1 MLTAGKIAK
10 TAKMIEQHKYTIG
23 KKGRLSILLL
33 AAAFL
38 LVPFEAFADS
48 AKTTASAPA
57 LTSEEQA
64 YVDSAE
70 PITVKTYVEHKPM
83 GYLNGAGELTG
94 ILPDYLNKLGE
105 LCGLEFIYAPADHP
119 SVEESAED
127 MTAENYCLL
136 FMDQDLEKLKLDET
150 LLESDA
156 LFETALGYVKK
167 KEGTVSKWGAHTF
180 ALSSDMH
187 HLEPL
192 LLDTN
197 SKSVVNYYN
206 TSNECMDAVLN
217 GKAEM
222 AILDEHMTAYL
233 LQKPKYAAKLV
244 QVPGSGAFSNGMC
257 LYAPKDHELLISI
270 LNKSLQML
278 DEEQRRYI
286 ISNSTLSHAY
296 QYQLDD
302 VLYEYGILIMAFVII
317 FILLV
322 LLMIRVNHFRVQ
334 QRENEI
340 MQAKLMIDE
349 LTGIYHRTAF
359 FEKAMKRINNNA
371 DDLCIIRINISRFKL
386 INELYGSDKGDLL
399 LKEIGA
405 HLKDLSASYNLVAGH
420 FSADRFYLCI
430 TMKDFQSIGFEKR
443 KAVSKL
449 GTDIALVYGVYPL
462 HNADDL
468 PVSAMCDRADM
479 AITFSD
485 QSSSEYIFY
494 YNEASHQK
502 MLHQQKMENEMES
515 ALAGKQFYIDIQP
528 KFDVQT
534 ETIAGGEALVRWKHP
549 QEGVI
554 PPGDFIDLF
563 EKNGFI
569 LKLDRYVWEESC
581 RLLAETKKKGLPT
594 FPVSVNVS
602 RVHFYSTELQD
613 TLLSLVEKYGLQPD
627 ELELEVTE
635 SICSQEP
642 EVIFSKCS
650 ELRRRGFKIA
660 MDDFGSGYSSLN
672 MLKRMPL
679 DIIKMDLKFLSD
691 DSDKSQKEKG
701 QSILRSLI
709 ELAHTLNIKVVVE
722 GIETEEQVAFIRSI
736 GGCVA
741 QGYYY
746 SKPMNCQKYMEIL
759 K

>member
-1 MLTAGKIAK
+1 MMTAVRISG
-10 TAKMIEQHKYTIG
+10 TAKMMKQRKSSVG

-38 LVPFEAFADS
+38 LFPFGAFADS
-48 AKTTASAPA
+48 AKTAASSPV
-57 LTSEEQA
+57 LTPEEQT
-64 YVDSAE
+64 YIDTAE
-70 PITVKTYVEHKPM
+70 PIMVKTYVEHKPM
-83 GYLNGAGELTG
+83 GYLNGAGELAG
-94 ILPDYLNKLGE
+94 ILPDYLDKLGE
-105 LCGLEFIYAPADHP
+105 LCGLEFTYAPAEYP
-119 SVEESAED
+119 SLEKSAED
-127 MTAENYCLL
+127 MTEEDYCLL
-136 FMDQDLEKLKLDET
+136 FMDQDLDKLKLNET
-150 LLESDA
+150 LSESDA

-197 SKSVVNYYN
+197 NKSVVNYYN
-206 TSNECMDAVLN
+206 TSNECVDAVLN

-257 LYAPKDHELLISI
+257 LYAPKEHELLISI
-270 LNKSLQML
+270 LNKTLQTL
-278 DEEQRRYI
+278 DEKQRRYI

-322 LLMIRVNHFRVQ
+322 LLMIRVSHFKIQ

-359 FEKAMKRINNNA
+359 FEKATERISANA
-371 DDLCIIRINISRFKL
+371 NDLCIIRINISRFKL

-449 GTDIALVYGVYPL
+449 GTDIALIYGVYPL
-462 HNADDL
+462 HNSDDL
-468 PVSAMCDRADM
+468 SISAMCDRADM

-485 QSSSEYIFY
+485 HASSEHIFY

-515 ALAGKQFYIDIQP
+515 ALLDKHFYINIQP
-528 KFDVQT
+528 KFNVET
-534 ETIAGGEALVRWKHP
+534 EAISGGEALVRWKHP
-549 QEGVI
+549 QEGII

-581 RLLAETKKKGLPT
+581 RLLAETKEKGLPVL
-594 FPVSVNVS
+594 PVSVNVS

-613 TLLSLVEKYGLQPD
+613 TLISLVRKYGLQPD
-627 ELELEVTE
+627 DLELEITE

-650 ELRRRGFKIA
+650 QLRQLGFKIA

-679 DIIKMDLKFLSD
+679 DIIKMDLRFLSN
-691 DSDKSQKEKG
+691 DSDESQKEKG
-701 QSILRSLI
+701 QNILRSLI

-722 GIETEEQVAFIRSI
+722 GIETKEQVAFIRSI
-736 GGCVA
+736 GRCTA

-746 SKPMNCQKYMEIL
+746 SKPTDRQRYMEML